1 VLQAAKNGSYHDED
15 GPEEATD
22 GAHHQLPCIHAS
34 GTVKRTSFADP
45 GSRTYRAHAFLAASL
60 AALDIRLHSLAQLFQ
75 QESAFQPH
83 FHDRAVKAYSSD
95 PGFFVGGFDFE

>member
-1 VLQAAKNGSYHDED
+1 
-15 GPEEATD
+15 
-22 GAHHQLPCIHAS
+22 
-34 GTVKRTSFADP
+34 
-45 GSRTYRAHAFLAASL
+45 
-60 AALDIRLHSLAQLFQ
+60 LFQ